1 MPVRRGLPRTR
12 PAAAT
17 ELEGRLTTEFT
28 TPTEQGQPLVFEEPP
43 EPAPVSRIF
52 VVWDDWAS
60 LSQQD
65 RSEII
70 LRAYER
76 AKGEQA
82 ALTITVAM
90 GLTATE
96 AERMGIPTH

>member
-1 MPVRRGLPRTR
+1 MPVRRGLPRIL
-12 PAAAT
+12 PAGAPD
-17 ELEGRLTTEFT
+17 LERRLENEFRV
-28 TPTEQGQPLVFEEPP
+28 PNDQGQPLVFEEPP
-43 EPAPVSRIF
+43 EPAPVTQIY

-60 LSQQD
+60 LTQQD

-82 ALTITVAM
+82 ALKITVAM
-90 GLTATE
+90 GLTALE
-96 AERMGIPTH
+96 AERMGIAAR

>member
-1 MPVRRGLPRTR
+1 MPVRRGLPRTQ
-12 PAAAT
+12 PANGPD
-17 ELEGRLTTEFT
+17 LEARLAHEFE

-43 EPAPVSRIF
+43 EPAPVNQIY

-60 LSQQD
+60 LSQQQ

-76 AKGEQA
+76 AKGEQP
-82 ALTITVAM
+82 ALKITVAM

-96 AERMGIPTH
+96 AENMGIPAH